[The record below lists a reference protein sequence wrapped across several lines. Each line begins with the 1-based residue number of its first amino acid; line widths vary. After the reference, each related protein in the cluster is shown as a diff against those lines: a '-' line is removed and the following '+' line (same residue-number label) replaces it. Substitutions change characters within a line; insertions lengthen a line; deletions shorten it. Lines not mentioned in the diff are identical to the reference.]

1 MLKDCSKKP
10 NAPWVDVP
18 ARLEALLARVR
29 RVRKNLYPEG
39 WTYDPL
45 YRIQCDLEQLL
56 EDASSALPRWED

>member
-1 MLKDCSKKP
+1 MPKKRCLDAGP
-10 NAPWVDVP
+10 GPDVR

-29 RVRKNLYPEG
+29 RVRKSLYPEG

-56 EDASSALPRWED
+56 EDASSALPRRED